1 MHPLLRIIGT
11 DPHLLLDHA
20 EAYAALISADA
31 GSTVREWTLRIAWVA
46 AAFLCVFVSVI
57 LLGVA
62 VMLWTVT
69 PGGTSHTAAVLGGV
83 ALAPLCPA
91 VVCAVA
97 ARAQS
102 STQRFENLQRQLQ
115 ADLQMLREINT

>member
-69 PGGTSHTAAVLGGV
+69 PGSTAQTAAVLGGV
-83 ALAPLCPA
+83 ALAPLCAA
-91 VVCAVA
+91 VVCAVV